1 MKIKI
6 CGMKYPENIEYLAL
20 LKPDFLGFIF
30 YEKSKRFVGD
40 NLLIKDLHID
50 KNTQKVGVF
59 VNASHEYI
67 LENIKKHDLDLV
79 QLHGDETPDFCAY
92 LFKQNI
98 KISKAF
104 QVDEDFDFKI
114 LDVYKDVCSY
124 FLFDTKTKHYG
135 GSGRKFDWDILSGYD
150 NEKPFFLSGGI
161 DIDDAQNIKQLK
173 GLNIFAIDI
182 NSKFEIEPGLKDVGK
197 IGVFMEELRLNHNE
211 ISVI

>member
-114 LDVYKDVCSY
+114 LDVYKDVCNY

>member
-6 CGMKYPENIEYLAL
+6 CGMKYPENIEHLAL

-40 NLLIKDLHID
+40 DLLIKDLHID

-135 GSGRKFDWDILSGYD
+135 GSGRKFDWDILSDYD

>member
-1 MKIKI
+1 M
-6 CGMKYPENIEYLAL
+6 
-20 LKPDFLGFIF
+20 
-30 YEKSKRFVGD
+30 
-40 NLLIKDLHID
+40 
-50 KNTQKVGVF
+50 
-59 VNASHEYI
+59 
-67 LENIKKHDLDLV
+67 
-79 QLHGDETPDFCAY
+79 HGDETPDFCAY

-114 LDVYKDVCSY
+114 LDVYKDVCNY

-161 DIDDAQNIKQLK
+161 DIDDVQNIKQLK

>member
-6 CGMKYPENIEYLAL
+6 CGMKYPENIEHLAL